1 MPESIK
7 TETKPIKEVKN
18 GKEDDKNEL
27 VRN

>member
-1 MPESIK
+1 MPES
-7 TETKPIKEVKN
+7 TKIEAKPVKEVKN